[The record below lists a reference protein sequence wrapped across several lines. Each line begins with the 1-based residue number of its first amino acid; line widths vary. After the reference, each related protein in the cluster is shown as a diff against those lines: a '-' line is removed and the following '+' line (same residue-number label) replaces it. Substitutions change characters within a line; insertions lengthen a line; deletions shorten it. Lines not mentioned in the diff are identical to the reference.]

1 MQVRVVTLT
10 GHLGSMGQVA
20 TLVARDLGFQLAGRE
35 LMIEAASALGWT
47 EEQVEAFDE
56 RTGGAGGRLTRF
68 LHRIIEQSAASGLDP
83 SGLEATFAS
92 SYGDTAVPEMR
103 ASDRLYFD
111 TLTSVLRSLAD
122 EGGVVLVGRGGQA
135 LFADRDD
142 AVHVRI
148 ACAAE
153 ERARRVAVREGIEA
167 DAARTRVEESDRER
181 EAWHEKY
188 FGIDYHSP
196 YHYHLVVNT
205 GSLSDTLAASLV
217 VEAVRGLEAVG

>member
-10 GHLGSMGQVA
+10 GHLGSMGEVA
-20 TLVARDLGFQLAGRE
+20 ALVARDLGFQLAGRE
-35 LMIEAASALGWT
+35 LMMEAASALGWT

-68 LHRIIEQSAASGLDP
+68 LHRLIEQSAASGLDP
-83 SGLEATFAS
+83 SGLETTFAA
-92 SYGDTAVPEMR
+92 SYGDTSMPEMR

-111 TLTSVLRSLAD
+111 TLTSVMRALAE

-135 LFADRDD
+135 HFADRDD
-142 AVHVRI
+142 AIHVRV
-148 ACAAE
+148 ACPAE
-153 ERARRVAVREGIEA
+153 ERASRVSAREGVEVEEA
-167 DAARTRVEESDRER
+167 LARVEESDRER

-188 FGIDYHSP
+188 FGIEYRSP

-205 GSLSDTLAASLV
+205 GELSDALAAQLIV
-217 VEAVRGLEAVG
+217 VAVQGLEAGR

>member
-1 MQVRVVTLT
+1 
-10 GHLGSMGQVA
+10 MGEVA

-56 RTGGAGGRLTRF
+56 RTGGAGGRITRF
-68 LHRIIEQSAASGLDP
+68 LQRLIEQSAASGLDP
-83 SGLEATFAS
+83 SGLESTFAS
-92 SYGDTAVPEMR
+92 TYGDTAAPEMR

-111 TLTSVLRSLAD
+111 TLTSVMRALAE

-142 AVHVRI
+142 TVHVRV
-148 ACAAE
+148 ACSAE
-153 ERARRVAVREGIEA
+153 ERARRL
-167 DAARTRVEESDRER
+167 AARGIIETDEAPARVEESDRQR
-181 EAWHEKY
+181 EAWHKKY
-188 FGIDYHSP
+188 FDIDYRSP

-205 GSLSDTLAASLV
+205 GPLPDRLAAQLIV
-217 VEAVRGLEAVG
+217 ATVRGLEEAR

>member
-10 GHLGSMGQVA
+10 GHLGSMGEVA

-47 EEQVEAFDE
+47 EQQVEAFDE

-68 LHRIIEQSAASGLDP
+68 LHRLIEQSAASGLDP

-92 SYGDTAVPEMR
+92 SYGDTSAPEMR

-111 TLTSVLRSLAD
+111 TLTSVMRALAE

-135 LFADRDD
+135 LFADREDT
-142 AVHVRI
+142 VHVRV

-153 ERARRVAVREGIEA
+153 ERARRVAASERIEEQQ
-167 DAARTRVEESDRER
+167 ARARVEESDRER

-188 FGIDYHSP
+188 FGIDYRSP

-205 GSLSDTLAASLV
+205 GPLTDVLAVQLIVA
-217 VEAVRGLEAVG
+217 AVRGLEAAR